1 MLKVRDLRA
10 GYGKADVLHGVS
22 FDAGWSPATHTG
34 GIQTMMLYKLRLFVT
49 GRTAQSQ
56 RAINNLRDICEN
68 EIQSAYEVE
77 VIDVLE
83 HPELAERDK
92 ILATPTLVKRL
103 PEPMRKIIGDLSD
116 REKVLLGLNLELL
129 DKEAHP

>member
-1 MLKVRDLRA
+1 M
-10 GYGKADVLHGVS
+10 
-22 FDAGWSPATHTG
+22 T
-34 GIQTMMLYKLRLFVT
+34 LYKLRLFVT

-68 EIQSAYEVE
+68 EIQSAYKIKM
-77 VIDVLE
+77 IDVLE

-103 PEPMRKIIGDLSD
+103 RTDPQDRGDLSD
-116 REKVLLGLNLELL
+116 REKSCWG
-129 DKEAHP
+129 